1 MEKLMAAY
9 FAGLLFFGASSFSP
23 PVHAD
28 QVLLMAFNETIS
40 KPWKWKTN
48 GKYVGPFMDVMQE
61 VADRSGIKV
70 RMVPMPWKR
79 VLKELEEGQIDGF
92 FGGYKTPER
101 AAVAVFLDT
110 PMSWAVLS
118 VFVRRGEAFPFRK
131 IEDLY
136 GKRIGIVRG
145 FTTSPEFDRAMREG
159 LIAVDEVGNYTSLVK
174 MLDAKRVDGIAGVA
188 STLQAHFEDMHL
200 TGKFVRLPHPIAAPK
215 PIYICVSKK
224 AAIINRDQ
232 IIARMNQA
240 MKAMAQEKAFEKIA
254 RKYGYGKCVVF
265 GCHSE

>member
-1 MEKLMAAY
+1 MGKLMAACL
-9 FAGLLFFGASSFSP
+9 AGLLFFAAHPFSR

-28 QVLLMAFNETIS
+28 QVLRMAFNETIS
-40 KPWKWKTN
+40 KPWKWKTK
-48 GKYVGPFMDVMQE
+48 GEYVGPFMDVMQE
-61 VADRSGIKV
+61 VATRSGLKI
-70 RMVPMPWKR
+70 RMVPLPWKR
-79 VLKELEEGQIDGF
+79 VLKELGEGQLDGF

-101 AAVAVFLDT
+101 EAIAVFLDT

-118 VFVRRGEAFPFRK
+118 VFVRKGEVFSFQK

-136 GKRIGIVRG
+136 DKRIGIVRG

-159 LIAVDEVGNYTSLVK
+159 LITVDEAGSYTSLVK
-174 MLDAKRVDGIAGVA
+174 MLAAKRVDGIAGVA

-200 TGKFVRLPHPIAAPK
+200 TGRFVRLPHPIADPK

-224 AAIINRDQ
+224 AAIMYRGQ

-254 RKYGYGKCVVF
+254 RKYGYGKCFVF